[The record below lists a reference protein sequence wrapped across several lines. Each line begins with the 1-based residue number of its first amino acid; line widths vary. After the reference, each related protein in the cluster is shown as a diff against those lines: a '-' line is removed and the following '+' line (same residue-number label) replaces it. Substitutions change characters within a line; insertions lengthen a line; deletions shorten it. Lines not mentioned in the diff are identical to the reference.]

1 MDIENQKSVI
11 SRFEQKERDV
21 EKLVQAN
28 ENELKLT
35 RSDAEEK
42 QRLVEELRT
51 QLKELNQQVNTI
63 NQAQEMT
70 RGLTTFFLLI
80 SLDNET
86 NNFSLL
92 QTSSSQNWRS

>member
-51 QLKELNQQVNTI
+51 QLKELSQQVNTI

-70 RGLTTFFLLI
+70 RGLTTAFCL
-80 SLDNET
+80 T
-86 NNFSLL
+86 V
-92 QTSSSQNWRS
+92 

>member
-21 EKLVQAN
+21 EKLMQAN

-51 QLKELNQQVNTI
+51 QLKELSQQVNTI

-70 RGLTTFFLLI
+70 RGLTTAFCL
-80 SLDNET
+80 T
-86 NNFSLL
+86 V
-92 QTSSSQNWRS
+92 

>member
-70 RGLTTFFLLI
+70 RGLTTFFC
-80 SLDNET
+80 
-86 NNFSLL
+86 
-92 QTSSSQNWRS
+92 

>member
-70 RGLTTFFLLI
+70 RGLTI
-80 SLDNET
+80 S
-86 NNFSLL
+86 FC
-92 QTSSSQNWRS
+92 